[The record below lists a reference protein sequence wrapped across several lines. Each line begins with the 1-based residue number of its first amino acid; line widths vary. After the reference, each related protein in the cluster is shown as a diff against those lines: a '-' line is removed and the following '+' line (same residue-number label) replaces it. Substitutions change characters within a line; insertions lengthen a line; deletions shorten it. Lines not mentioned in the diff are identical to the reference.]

1 MRPTGSMPQFG
12 TRVGTPAMKRPM
24 AARRGSNPPTNN
36 HPARNADDTV
46 QSGKAKSERGEAKM
60 KAPRFPKSEAHRWVA
75 ATAAIVLAGAA
86 AFVPEFYAGKK
97 AAGQEKESSHSAMA
111 DQSTTLA
118 DQTDLAVTVYNS
130 NIALVRDVRE
140 LHLPRGNFRLKFMDI
155 AATVNPATVHFRSLT
170 EPDKVGVL
178 EQNYEYDLLEPAK
191 LLNKYVGK
199 EVTLVRSYMDNGTTK
214 HEEIK
219 ATLLANNN
227 GPVWKIGNDI
237 VTGGY
242 SESYRFPEVPAN
254 LYERPTLLMSLE
266 NSGATKQKIE
276 SSYLAG
282 NLSWNADYVLTVGR
296 DDKAADL
303 DGWVTVINNS
313 GTAFHNARLQ
323 LVAGDL
329 NRLPEG
335 GMRDERAQ
343 YGVAMKAAAA
353 PQFQQENFSEYHL
366 YSLGRRTSVE
376 DKETKQISLLEG
388 TGVPVEKLFVVNGQG
403 FYYHNSQNPGS
414 PIKDPVMVFYKF
426 KNEEK
431 SGLGIPLPAGNVRV
445 YQKDSKGGL
454 LFIGEDHIDHTPKD
468 EFITVKIGNAF
479 DVVSERKQT
488 DYKSIASHVWEMEFE
503 ITLRNHKDTPITV
516 QVNEPIGGDWEMLSS
531 SYKYTKTAAF
541 AAQFNVPVDK
551 NGTSVLKYRIRARW

>member
-1 MRPTGSMPQFG
+1 
-12 TRVGTPAMKRPM
+12 MK
-24 AARRGSNPPTNN
+24 T
-36 HPARNADDTV
+36 
-46 QSGKAKSERGEAKM
+46 
-60 KAPRFPKSEAHRWVA
+60 PRFPKFTACRWVA
-75 ATAAIVLAGAA
+75 ATAAIALAGAA
-86 AFVPEFYAGKK
+86 TFVPDFQAGRKS
-97 AAGQEKESSHSAMA
+97 APQEKDTSRIAA
-111 DQSTTLA
+111 PDQSTSLS
-118 DQTDLAVTVYNS
+118 DQTDLAVTIYNS
-130 NIALVRDVRE
+130 NIALIRDVRE
-140 LHLPRGNFRLKFMDI
+140 LQFGRGNFHLKFMDI

-254 LYERPTLLMSLE
+254 LYDRPTLLMSLQ
-266 NSGATKQKIE
+266 NLGALKQKIE
-276 SSYLAG
+276 TSYLAG

-313 GTAFHNARLQ
+313 GTAFRNARLQ

-329 NRLPEG
+329 NRLPEAA
-335 GMRDERAQ
+335 RYSAAETVRA
-343 YGVAMKAAAA
+343 VPMAKAAQ
-353 PQFQQENFSEYHL
+353 QFQQENFSEYHL
-366 YSLGRRTSVE
+366 YSLARRTSVE

-388 TGVPVEKLFVVNGQG
+388 TGVPVEKLFVVNGQN
-403 FYYHNSQNPGS
+403 FYYHNRQNPGS
-414 PIKDPVMVFYKF
+414 PLKDPVMVFYKF

-431 SGLGIPLPAGNVRV
+431 AGLGIPLPAGNVRV

-468 EFITVKIGNAF
+468 EFINVKIGNAF
-479 DVVSERKQT
+479 DVVCERKQT
-488 DYKSIASHVWEMEFE
+488 DYKSLGSNLWEMEFE
-503 ITLRNHKDTPITV
+503 ITLRNHKDAPVTV

-531 SYKYTKTAAF
+531 TYKATKTGAF
-541 AAQFNVPVDK
+541 AAQFDVPVK
-551 NGTSVLKYRIRARW
+551 ANGESVLKYRIRAHW

>member
-1 MRPTGSMPQFG
+1 MNTAPFDKGKT
-12 TRVGTPAMKRPM
+12 TRWAAAGAMIAM
-24 AARRGSNPPTNN
+24 AA
-36 HPARNADDTV
+36 
-46 QSGKAKSERGEAKM
+46 
-60 KAPRFPKSEAHRWVA
+60 
-75 ATAAIVLAGAA
+75 AA
-86 AFVPEFYAGKK
+86 AFVPCYHADRKSESQEK
-97 AAGQEKESSHSAMA
+97 AAVQTNAA
-111 DQSTTLA
+111 DQATTQNDQSELA
-118 DQTDLAVTVYNS
+118 LAIYNS
-130 NIALVRDVRE
+130 NIALVRDVRQ
-140 LHLPRGNFRLKFMDI
+140 LQLPAGTFRLKFMDI

-178 EQNYEYDLLEPAK
+178 EQNYEYDLLEPNK

-199 EVTLVRSYMDNGTTK
+199 EVTLVRSYMDNGTTR

-237 VTGGY
+237 VTGVYG
-242 SESYRFPEVPAN
+242 ESYRFPEVPAN
-254 LYERPTLLMSLE
+254 LYDRPTLLMSLE
-266 NSGATKQKIE
+266 NTGARKQTIE
-276 SSYLAG
+276 TSYLAS

-303 DGWVTVINNS
+303 DGWVTLINNS
-313 GTAFHNARLQ
+313 GTAFHNAKLQ

-329 NRLPEG
+329 NRLPA
-335 GMRDERAQ
+335 RDQYRAMEM
-343 YGVAMKAAAA
+343 AANAPAAKAAGG
-353 PQFQQENFSEYHL
+353 FVQENFSEYHL

-388 TGVPVEKLFVVNGQG
+388 SGIPVEKLFVVNGQG
-403 FYYHNSQNPGS
+403 FYYRNAQNPGS
-414 PIKDPVMVFYKF
+414 PLKDPVMVFYKF

-431 SGLGIPLPAGNVRV
+431 SGLGIPVPAGNVRV

-479 DVVSERKQT
+479 DIVSERKQV
-488 DYKSIASHVWEMEFE
+488 DYKSISSHVWEMEFE
-503 ITLRNHKDTPITV
+503 ITLRNHKDTPVNV

-531 SYKYTKTAAF
+531 TYPAKKTEAF
-541 AAQFNVPVDK
+541 AAQFSVPVK
-551 NGTSVLKYRIRARW
+551 ANGESVLRYRIRARW